1 MIAPLGNRLLVEPL
15 KEEFKTKS
23 GIILGDTIA
32 PQSIKVKVI
41 AVGPDVKDFRVGET
55 LFVSQYAPTECRE
68 TPADTTLTIP
78 AEDVIARLVQE

>member
-1 MIAPLGNRLLVEPL
+1 MIQPLGSRLLVEPL
-15 KEEFKTKS
+15 KEEYKTKT

-41 AVGPDVKDFRVGET
+41 AVGPEAKDFKEGEL

-68 TPADTTLTIP
+68 TPADTTLSIP
-78 AEDVIARLVQE
+78 CEDVIARLVKE